1 MKSLKRKIFL
11 IDCGFNL
18 AMFGGIALLGLLN
31 ERYFETLFLLIVFFS
46 LRNKFP
52 TTFHCD
58 RLLSCGFWT
67 LVVFAIA
74 IPHTLPITISLFSSI
89 AIGCLVD
96 FILYKIQVSVSTA
109 TELRKIKERTVWDMT
124 EDELRR
130 YGASKMLSEVQQDI
144 LVMRV
149 LQHLKISE
157 ICEYRN
163 YGRTTIKYHLAEI
176 KRKLNIDKI

>member
-18 AMFGGIALLGLLN
+18 AMFSGIALLGLLN
-31 ERYFETLFLLIVFFS
+31 ERYFETLFLLIAFFS

-52 TTFHCD
+52 TTFHCN

-89 AIGCLVD
+89 IIGFIVD
-96 FILYKIQVSVSTA
+96 YILYKMQEAVSTA
-109 TELRKIKERTVWDMT
+109 TELRKLKDKSIWSMEEK
-124 EDELRR
+124 ELRN
-130 YGASKMLSEVQQDI
+130 YGASNKLSEIQQDI

-149 LQHLKISE
+149 IEHLKISE
-157 ICEYRN
+157 ICKYRN
-163 YGRTTIKYHLAEI
+163 YCRTTIKYHISQI
-176 KRKLNIDKI
+176 KYKLNIDEI